1 MPTAALILAA
11 GGSRRLG
18 RPKQLEPW
26 GDSTLLGRVV
36 SVAREMPVDE
46 IWVVVGAESE
56 KILAETDLGDAGV
69 IENPEWEEGIASSL
83 RVGLDA
89 LTRLSRVERVVI
101 MMGDQPDV
109 SPEVVERLLEE
120 HKRAKRPV
128 SIPKYRYTLGNP
140 VVVDRSLWSRV
151 MSLEGDEGVRRRGR
165 GHPEWADAVWC
176 DVLQPRDVNSEEDVG
191 GLRAR
196 EPAGRREF
204 WLESAAGS

>member
-101 MMGDQPDV
+101 MMGAQPDV

-151 MSLEGDEGVRRRGR
+151 MSLEGDEGAMRLWRA
-165 GHPEWADAVWC
+165 HPEWVNEVWFPE
-176 DVLQPRDVNSEEDVG
+176 QPPRDVDTEADVVE
-191 GLRAR
+191 LRPR
-196 EPAGRREF
+196 HPAG
-204 WLESAAGS
+204 

>member
-151 MSLEGDEGVRRRGR
+151 MSLEGDEGAMRLWRA
-165 GHPEWADAVWC
+165 HPEWVNEVWFPE
-176 DVLQPRDVNSEEDVG
+176 QPPRDVDTEADVAE
-191 GLRAR
+191 LRPR
-196 EPAGRREF
+196 HPAG
-204 WLESAAGS
+204 